1 MGMNTGKAYSSFGS
15 RFVWTKYRRDL

>member
-15 RFVWTKYRRDL
+15 RFVLTKYRRDL